1 MSDTI
6 TLSPNSL
13 YICLTQ
19 IMSPGFH
26 WSLYITD
33 STGLATRYHWVE
45 VRTRRQAADPIEEY
59 TRAVINP
66 VRGVTGGFRLNYTF
80 VKIRSYTAPTTPF
93 DFHAIFS
100 TIYTT
105 SYNNVRDNR
114 EHGIRC
120 GNWVMTALQYL
131 YLYGLLQ
138 LNEGQ
143 IKEIQ
148 TVMTAKGEELEHKV
162 ATTRLA
168 DTKLCELY

>member
-1 MSDTI
+1 MSDTV

-33 STGLATRYHWVE
+33 STGLATCYHWAE

-66 VRGVTGGFRLNYTF
+66 VCGVTGGFRLNYTF

-105 SYNNVRDNR
+105 SYNN
-114 EHGIRC
+114 
-120 GNWVMTALQYL
+120 YL
-131 YLYGLLQ
+131 RLYGLLQ

-148 TVMTAKGEELEHKV
+148 TVVTAKDEELEHKV

-168 DTKLCELY
+168 DTELCEL